1 MILNL
6 NVNVE
11 WLMFLIYGWCFVL
24 YRCSY
29 DYLNVYDGLNIGVKL
44 IDKFCG
50 YWILN
55 ILLFG

>member
-1 MILNL
+1 MYDLEF
-6 NVNVE
+6 E
-11 WLMFLIYGWCFVL
+11 WLMCLIYVKCFVL

-50 YWILN
+50 YWIFN